1 VGSRDHSVKCE
12 TCGEQRGG
20 LNNYKCHCEVL
31 LQDDLRWQE
40 ANRRPMNRSYP
51 HVTGVYGNQGKTP
64 GALAI
69 HAVLGPNENC
79 PEGGRILVG
88 APGTSPT
95 IPGYA
100 PNLGNF
106 SCDPDAAEARAA
118 TLTRAAT
125 EVRAT
130 LGLPPRA
137 PADGVKLTDVQK
149 TAIAESVI
157 TCYHNGTPCLRFC
170 PLETNV
176 FRFGLSINLR
186 IECADGAFQI
196 EEAKSAVVEYLVDG
210 LESLLGSLAEQ
221 RKG

>member
-1 VGSRDHSVKCE
+1 MKDHAVKCE

-20 LNNYKCHCEVL
+20 LNNYKCHCDVL
-31 LQDDLRWQE
+31 LQDDLRWQG

-69 HAVLGPNENC
+69 HTVLDPNENC
-79 PEGGRILVG
+79 PEGGRIIVG
-88 APGTSPT
+88 SPGTSPT
-95 IPGYA
+95 IPGDA
-100 PNLGNF
+100 PDLGGF
-106 SCDPDAAEARAA
+106 SCDPDAAEALAA

-125 EVRAT
+125 EVRTA
-130 LGLPPRA
+130 LGQPPRT
-137 PADGVKLTDVQK
+137 PTDGEKLTDVQR

-157 TCYHNGTPCLRFC
+157 VCYHNGTPYLRFC
-170 PLETNV
+170 PLETSV

-186 IECADGAFQI
+186 IEYIDGAFQI

-210 LESLLGSLAEQ
+210 LESLLGSPAEQ